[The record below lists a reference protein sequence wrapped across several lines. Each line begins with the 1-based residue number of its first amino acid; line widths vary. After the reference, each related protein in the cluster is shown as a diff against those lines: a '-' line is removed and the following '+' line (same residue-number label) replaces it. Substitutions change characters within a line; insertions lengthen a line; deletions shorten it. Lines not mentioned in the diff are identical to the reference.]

1 MRVVGAG
8 WWKSLLLALSSG
20 TAGAMLIAW
29 LTFHTAIVVQPDCKP
44 SQGDGQCG
52 FATFTN
58 LISALAAVCSYGSCM
73 PVAFILLRRLQA
85 RRLAK

>member
-58 LISALAAVCSYGSCM
+58 LISALGCG
-73 PVAFILLRRLQA
+73 RA
-85 RRLAK
+85 RMARPCL